1 MNVEQVESNVLT
13 GLKDFQIETVG
24 RVVELFNSGQS
35 RVTVADEVG
44 LGKTLIA
51 KGVIAKFM
59 KQAYEQGRS
68 SFKVIYICSN
78 LHIAGQNIKKLKIC
92 KEVHVENDSDTRL
105 SMQHIKAYS
114 TGKVDNKDFQ
124 MQITP
129 LTPQTSFNMKSS
141 LGTKAERALIW
152 AVLVKCTTFEKQWL
166 KRLLVGNVTSLW
178 DETCKEYL
186 NKIEDIDKLSEGVY
200 LTTLTNKIQLE
211 FAGDSKELFEDI
223 TNAIVYRKEKR
234 KLPDNINSVISKLRI
249 MMAKISIDFF
259 EGDLIIMDEFQR
271 FKELLDL
278 DDESEMGIIR
288 NRLLNKEDVNILLLS
303 ATPYKLYQTLE
314 ETESIGDENHKEF
327 LGLIKFLADKDKDL
341 LRSFEERWDDFAR
354 SLKQIGQLGI
364 EHILPKK
371 EKAEAELYQLMCRT
385 ERSMV
390 VKGKEDIID
399 TQKCKEPLIITEKD
413 IQSFVEADTIV
424 DTLKIYQP
432 KVYMPIDYVKSSP
445 YIFSFMDRYVLKNAI
460 KDEIGKKQIQQE
472 LNKTET
478 CLINKQL
485 IKDFESIPY
494 NNVRLQNVADEVF
507 KQNAEFLLWIPPS
520 LPYYELEGP
529 YKGAEGFSKLLLFSA
544 WEMVPRMIS
553 CLLSYEAEY
562 KTVGKLVKTKKDV
575 KDENKSYLLED
586 RKKRYPYPRLV
597 LANKNV
603 DGQAVPQRMSLFSL
617 TYPSVTLM
625 KLFNPIEVLNKK
637 TERIT
642 KRELINSLA
651 SAISE
656 VIEQHL
662 AIYQCSRS
670 KEKDTRW
677 YWAAPVILD
686 RKLNPKYT
694 WEYFEKH
701 GAETDMEIE
710 EDIEKQGKG
719 KQKQGNVYKSHFRL
733 LEKAFGSPENLKL
746 GSMPNDLAE
755 ILALQTLGSPAVA
768 ALRMLVSNQQ
778 EDIANA
784 LNHAQVIAETL
795 VRKFNLPESI
805 AAIEMWYQGRGDE
818 DETEAYWRSVL
829 TYCVDGNIQSML
841 DEYYHLIIDAEGL
854 AYTEDAQKWQ
864 RVGEVFNEALKL
876 STASYKVDVKEEG
889 GRYFRKPIEMRTH
902 FSAAFANATI
912 SEQNKQ
918 RIENLRNAFNSPFRP
933 FVLASTSIGQEGLD
947 FHYYCRKIVH
957 YNLPHNPIDIEQR
970 EGRINRFKG
979 LVIRQNIAKKYGDIT
994 YSQDIWQELFE
1005 EARMRE
1011 KGNESDLIPFWHIAP
1026 EENGYKIERIVPMYP
1041 LSADNVK
1048 YDRLMKL
1055 LNYYRI
1061 TLGQPRQEELLEYLL
1076 QNVGENEVETLK
1088 ELFVNLSPFY
1098 RKNIGK

>member
-13 GLKDFQIETVG
+13 GLKDFQAETVG
-24 RVVELFNSGQS
+24 RVVELFNSGQN

-51 KGVIAKFM
+51 KGVIAKLM

-92 KEVHVENDSDTRL
+92 KEVHIENDSDTRL

-114 TGKVDNKDFQ
+114 RDEVDNMDFQ

-152 AVLVKCTTFEKQWL
+152 AVLVKCTMFEKQWL
-166 KRLLVGNVTSLW
+166 KKLLVGNVTSAW
-178 DETCKEYL
+178 NETCNEYL
-186 NKIEDIDKLSEGVY
+186 KRIEEINVQSKGKYIEALANKIEV
-200 LTTLTNKIQLE
+200 E
-211 FAGDSKELFEDI
+211 FSGDSKELFEDI
-223 TNAIVYRKEKR
+223 ANAIVYRKEKR
-234 KLPDNINSVISKLRI
+234 KLPDNINSIICRLRV

-259 EGDLIIMDEFQR
+259 EADLIIMDEFQR

-278 DDESEMGIIR
+278 DDKSEMGIIR
-288 NRLLNKEDVNILLLS
+288 NRLLNKETVNILLLS

-314 ETESIGDENHKEF
+314 ETESIDDDNHKEF
-327 LGLIKFLADKDKDL
+327 VGLIKFLTNGDGQL
-341 LRSFEERWDDFAR
+341 LKQFEVSWDEFSR
-354 SLKQIGQLGI
+354 SLKQIGRVGI
-364 EHILPKK
+364 EKILPKK
-371 EKAEAELYQLMCRT
+371 EKAEAELYHLMCRT

-399 TQKCKEPLIITEKD
+399 TQKCKKPLMVTEKD
-413 IQSFVEADTIV
+413 IQSFIEADTIV
-424 DTLKIYQP
+424 DTLKTYQP

-460 KDEIGKKQIQQE
+460 KDEIGKKQMQQE

-485 IKDFESIPY
+485 IKDFEPIPY
-494 NNVRLQNVADEVF
+494 NNARLQNVADEVF

-562 KTVGKLVKTKKDV
+562 RTVGKLVKTQKTV

-625 KLFNPIEVLNKK
+625 KLFSPIEVLNKK
-637 TERIT
+637 TERMT
-642 KRELINSLA
+642 KRELVNSLA
-651 SAISE
+651 NDISE
-656 VIEQHL
+656 LIDQHL
-662 AIYQCSRS
+662 VIYQCSRG

-686 RKLNPKYT
+686 HKLNPKHT
-694 WEYFEKH
+694 WQYFEEH
-701 GAETDMEIE
+701 VDETDIEIE
-710 EDIEKQGKG
+710 EDVEKQAKG
-719 KQKQGNVYKSHFRL
+719 KKSNVYKSHFRL
-733 LEKAFGSPENLKL
+733 LEKAFESPEDLKL
-746 GSMPNDLAE
+746 GSMPDDLAE
-755 ILALQTLGSPAVA
+755 VLALQTLGSPAVA
-768 ALRMLVSNQQ
+768 ALRMLVSDQQ
-778 EDIANA
+778 QDVATA
-784 LNHAQVIAETL
+784 LNHAQAIAKTL

-805 AAIEMWYQGRGDE
+805 AAIEMWYQGQGGE
-818 DETEAYWRSVL
+818 EETEAYWRSVL
-829 TYCVDGNIQSML
+829 AYCVDGNIQSML
-841 DEYYHLIIDAEGL
+841 DEYYHLIIDGEGL
-854 AYTEDAQKWQ
+854 AYTKDVEKWQ
-864 RVGEVFNEALKL
+864 RVVEVFNEALKL
-876 STASYKVDVKEEG
+876 NTASYKVDVKEEG
-889 GRYFRKPIEMRTH
+889 EKYFRKPIEMRTH
-902 FSAAFANATI
+902 FSAAFYNTTI
-912 SEQNKQ
+912 SDQNKQ

-979 LVIRQNIAKKYGDIT
+979 LVIRQNVARKYRDIT

-1011 KGNESDLIPFWHIAP
+1011 KGNESDLIPFWHIDP

-1076 QNVGENEVETLK
+1076 QNVVEDEIDMLK

-1098 RKNIGK
+1098 RSKR